1 MEWKNIY
8 RGFVMGTSDVVPGVS
23 GGTIA
28 VLLGIY
34 DQLIEA
40 ISALFTK
47 KWRQSLMF
55 LIPLAIGAGSAI
67 LAFSKVINYLLEYYS
82 MFTFYFF
89 IGLILG
95 ILPYLFRESNALKT
109 FKWQH
114 IALLII
120 GVIIIVLI
128 PTNGDEDLLITDRS
142 MSTYFFLFI
151 SGVVAS
157 AAMILPGISGS
168 LVLLVLGSY
177 GTILHAVEHFEFSVL
192 VVVAI
197 GIFLGIISISNIIKY
212 FLHHFHT
219 ATFALI
225 IGFVIG
231 SIYVIFPGWPLSIGS
246 TLISL
251 LIFLAGLTIA
261 TILGRIEYE

>member
-1 MEWKNIY
+1 
-8 RGFVMGTSDVVPGVS
+8 
-23 GGTIA
+23 
-28 VLLGIY
+28 
-34 DQLIEA
+34 
-40 ISALFTK
+40 
-47 KWRQSLMF
+47 
-55 LIPLAIGAGSAI
+55 
-67 LAFSKVINYLLEYYS
+67 
-82 MFTFYFF
+82 
-89 IGLILG
+89 
-95 ILPYLFRESNALKT
+95 RESNALKT

-197 GIFLGIISISNIIKY
+197 GIFLGIISISN
-212 FLHHFHT
+212 
-219 ATFALI
+219 
-225 IGFVIG
+225 
-231 SIYVIFPGWPLSIGS
+231 
-246 TLISL
+246 
-251 LIFLAGLTIA
+251 
-261 TILGRIEYE
+261 

>member
-28 VLLGIY
+28 VLLGFY
-34 DQLIEA
+34 VHLFEA
-40 ISALFTK
+40 MSAL
-47 KWRQSLMF
+47 
-55 LIPLAIGAGSAI
+55 
-67 LAFSKVINYLLEYYS
+67 FSKVINYVLEYYS

-151 SGVVAS
+151 S
-157 AAMILPGISGS
+157 
-168 LVLLVLGSY
+168 
-177 GTILHAVEHFEFSVL
+177 
-192 VVVAI
+192 
-197 GIFLGIISISNIIKY
+197 
-212 FLHHFHT
+212 
-219 ATFALI
+219 
-225 IGFVIG
+225 
-231 SIYVIFPGWPLSIGS
+231 
-246 TLISL
+246 
-251 LIFLAGLTIA
+251 
-261 TILGRIEYE
+261 